1 MDDINHQY
9 VGIGQDGFGGSIDL
23 FRSYENMVHFGVLS
37 RIYKKAFN
45 RTKFLTFE

>member
-1 MDDINHQY
+1 MLIMLPRSSLIQLY
-9 VGIGQDGFGGSIDL
+9 VGGSIDL